1 MDRTLGCGTAADDCE
16 RVDRMFPQ
24 TFRMEV
30 DDGEDGV
37 PVLRLFGE
45 LDLVSADA
53 VQQALVAI
61 AKSLVVADLTNL
73 EFIDSSGLAALLR
86 ARRRIEEEGHRL
98 EIRGARG
105 ATRRVFEAA
114 GLVDVLDD

>member
-1 MDRTLGCGTAADDCE
+1 
-16 RVDRMFPQ
+16 MFPQ

-30 DDGEDGV
+30 DDGNDGA

-53 VQQALVAI
+53 VQHALVAI
-61 AKSLVVADLTNL
+61 AKAGVVADLTHL

-86 ARRRIEEEGHRL
+86 ARRRVEEAGQRL
-98 EIRGARG
+98 EIRGAQG

-114 GLVDVLDD
+114 GLADVLDD

>member
-1 MDRTLGCGTAADDCE
+1 
-16 RVDRMFPQ
+16 MFPQ
-24 TFRMEV
+24 AFRMEV
-30 DDGEDGV
+30 DDDGAGA

-53 VQQALVAI
+53 VQHALVAI
-61 AKSLVVADLTNL
+61 ARTAVVADLTNL

-86 ARRRIEEEGHRL
+86 ARRRIEEAGQHL

-114 GLVDVLDD
+114 GLADVLDD

>member
-1 MDRTLGCGTAADDCE
+1 
-16 RVDRMFPQ
+16 MFPQ

-30 DDGEDGV
+30 DDGEPGA

-53 VQQALVAI
+53 VQHALVAI
-61 AKSLVVADLTNL
+61 AKSAVIADLTNL

-86 ARRRIEEEGHRL
+86 ARRRIEEGGHRL

-114 GLVDVLDD
+114 GLTDVLDD